1 MAPIHTY
8 LSVFLHAVFL
18 HAVKNKYKLGQHE
31 FVVENETK
39 TEGCTIFCL
48 SLTLTGEKAL
58 GKWGNFSI

>member
-8 LSVFLHAVFL
+8 LSVL

-31 FVVENETK
+31 FIVENETK

-58 GKWGNFSI
+58 GKWGN